1 VKTVDRLV
9 KILDAFSSERASWS
23 LADLSAHL
31 NLPKSTLHRF
41 LMSLEAHGI
50 LRRDTDDKRWCL
62 GYRLFVWGSLAAEST
77 GLRHIARPFMRHLV
91 AATGETVILTACY
104 EHEVICIEKVETN
117 RSVRM
122 TMDVGTRR
130 PLHAGASSKALMA
143 YLPQNEIQ
151 SIVDRGLSK
160 MCINTIT
167 DPDTLAGELA
177 AIRRQG
183 YAESQEETDLG
194 AWGVATPV
202 FDGRGDVIAA
212 IGIAGPSSRLSN
224 ALVESYVTL
233 CKDASQQ
240 ISQLLRSGT

>member
-9 KILDAFSSERASWS
+9 RILDAFSSEQASWS

-31 NLPKSTLHRF
+31 DLPKSTLHRF

-77 GLRHIARPFMRHLV
+77 GLRHLARPFMRHLV
-91 AATGETVILTACY
+91 AATGETVILTTYY
-104 EHEVICIEKVETN
+104 EQEVICIEKVETN

-143 YLPQNEIQ
+143 YLPPDEVQ
-151 SIVDRGLSK
+151 SIIDQGLSK
-160 MCINTIT
+160 ACINTIT
-167 DPDTLAGELA
+167 DPNVLEDELA
-177 AIRRQG
+177 KIRRQG
-183 YAESQEETDLG
+183 YAESQQETDLG

-212 IGIAGPSSRLSN
+212 IGIAGPSSRMSN
-224 ALVESYVTL
+224 ELVESYVAL
-233 CKDASQQ
+233 CKDASQK
-240 ISQLLRSGT
+240 ITRLLRSGA